1 MFLGVIMND
10 LYDLKNNFVH
20 YYNFYI
26 SALSGNFTKA
36 GNSNHISSSSLSRS
50 VNELEKI
57 LGLSLIVSTNKGFNL
72 TLDGE
77 RLFRKLD
84 SIFNSMSKLST
95 AELMTGDDV
104 VLTIGVTRNIA
115 DYLLP
120 PILNEFIKKYPYV
133 KTKIIIDSASNLNE
147 YIVNHKIDVLVDY
160 LPHINYSTKFEFSV
174 KPIAEYK
181 TCFACSK
188 KYYEE
193 IKNKIN
199 SLSDLKQET
208 LVISGSSRRRQMLDE
223 VLQKNNIELMPKHLM
238 PDSKLMADIIK
249 ENNFI
254 GYFIEDEVIEYD
266 LQKLE
271 LKEQMPINAIG
282 IIFPK
287 CLTNDI
293 TQKFIET
300 I

>member
-1 MFLGVIMND
+1 MKNLV
-10 LYDLKNNFVH
+10 DLKDNFVN

-26 SALSGNFTKA
+26 SALIKNFSQA
-36 GNSNHISSSSLSRS
+36 GKINNISSSSLSRS
-50 VNELEKI
+50 VTELEKI
-57 LGLSLIVSTNKGFNL
+57 LGIDLIVSTNKGFNL

-77 RLFRKLD
+77 RLFKKLD
-84 SIFNSMSKLST
+84 NIFNSMSKLST

-120 PILNEFIKKYPYV
+120 QILNKFIKKYPYV

-174 KPIAEYK
+174 KPISEYK

-199 SLSDLKQET
+199 SLSDLKQEV

-223 VLQKNNIELMPKHLM
+223 VLQKNNIELIPKHLM

-249 ENNFI
+249 ENNFV
-254 GYFIEDEVIEYD
+254 GYFIENEIIEYD

-271 LKEQMPINAIG
+271 LKEQMPTNAIG

-287 CLTNDI
+287 YLTNDI

>member
-1 MFLGVIMND
+1 M
-10 LYDLKNNFVH
+10 
-20 YYNFYI
+20 
-26 SALSGNFTKA
+26 
-36 GNSNHISSSSLSRS
+36 
-50 VNELEKI
+50 
-57 LGLSLIVSTNKGFNL
+57 
-72 TLDGE
+72 
-77 RLFRKLD
+77 
-84 SIFNSMSKLST
+84 
-95 AELMTGDDV
+95 
-104 VLTIGVTRNIA
+104 
-115 DYLLP
+115 
-120 PILNEFIKKYPYV
+120 
-133 KTKIIIDSASNLNE
+133 
-147 YIVNHKIDVLVDY
+147 
-160 LPHINYSTKFEFSV
+160 
-174 KPIAEYK
+174 KPITEYK

-287 CLTNDI
+287 YLTNDI
-293 TQKFIET
+293 TKKFIE
-300 I
+300 II